1 MVNPFRGRKEEEEEE
16 EEAEEEEEC
25 NSCPLSLW
33 ERG

>member
-16 EEAEEEEEC
+16 EEEEC